1 MSITLD
7 PVVAEHVIVP
17 LGDRILVETQGA
29 VDEQKVGMLII
40 PKSAEDA
47 KVWGTVVGVGPDFQV
62 RDDQEQSGEEPWI
75 VKLGDRVLYAR
86 YGGNDIELPDGRKL
100 LFLRED
106 DVIAKIGPRKSEV
119 ADG

>member
-29 VDEQKVGMLII
+29 VDEQKVGSLII
-40 PKSAEDA
+40 PKTAEDG

-62 RDDQEQSGEEPWI
+62 SDSVAQSGDEPWI

-86 YGGNDIELPDGRKL
+86 YGGNDLELPDGRKL

-106 DVIAKIGPRKSEV
+106 DVIAKIGPKKSEV

>member
-29 VDEQKVGMLII
+29 VDEQKVGSLFI
-40 PKSAEDA
+40 PKTAEDA
-47 KVWGTVVGVGPDFQV
+47 KVWGTVVGVGPDFQG
-62 RDDQEQSGEEPWI
+62 DSLAPAGDEPWI

-100 LFLRED
+100 LFLREE
-106 DVIAKIGPRKSEV
+106 DVIAKIGPKKSEV